1 MPTIRVATDI
11 GAPPPRC
18 FDLARSVDAHV
29 ESATS
34 TRERAVAGV
43 TNGLLGLGDEV
54 TWRARHLGV
63 NQELAS
69 RITVFDRP
77 HRFQDSMVRGAF
89 AHLVHDHLFVATA
102 SGTQMVDVLDYA
114 APWGP
119 LGRLAERLFLTAYL
133 ARFLRQRAQV
143 LKRLAES
150 DDWRRFVKAAQHY
163 APTDRGSRC
172 SPSGR

>member
-1 MPTIRVATDI
+1 MPMIRVATDI

-29 ESATS
+29 ASATG
-34 TRERAVAGV
+34 TRECAIAGV
-43 TNGLLGLGDEV
+43 TTGLLGLGDEV
-54 TWRARHLGV
+54 TWRARHLGF

-69 RITVFDRP
+69 RITAFDRP

-89 AHLVHDHLFVATA
+89 AHLVHDHLFVATVN
-102 SGTQMVDVLDYA
+102 GTQMIDVLDYA
-114 APWGP
+114 APCGP

-133 ARFLRQRAQV
+133 ARFLRQRARV

-150 DDWRRFVKAAQHY
+150 DDWRRFIKA
-163 APTDRGSRC
+163 G
-172 SPSGR
+172 

>member
-11 GAPPPRC
+11 GAPPRRG

-29 ESATS
+29 ESAAG

-43 TNGLLGLGDEV
+43 TTGLLGPGDEV

-63 NQELAS
+63 SQELAS

-89 AHLVHDHLFVATA
+89 AHLVHDHLFIATA
-102 SGTQMVDVLDYA
+102 NGTKMVDVLDYA
-114 APWGP
+114 APGGP
-119 LGRLAERLFLTAYL
+119 LGRLAEKLFLTAYL
-133 ARFLRQRAQV
+133 ARFLRQRAQM

-150 DDWRRFVKAAQHY
+150 DDWRHFIKA
-163 APTDRGSRC
+163 G
-172 SPSGR
+172 

>member
-1 MPTIRVATDI
+1 
-11 GAPPPRC
+11 
-18 FDLARSVDAHV
+18 
-29 ESATS
+29 
-34 TRERAVAGV
+34 V
-43 TNGLLGLGDEV
+43 TKGLLGLGDEV

-63 NQELAS
+63 NQVLAS
-69 RITVFDRP
+69 RITAFDRP

-89 AHLVHDHLFVATA
+89 ERLVHDHLFVAK
-102 SGTQMVDVLDYA
+102 SGGTQMVDVLDYA

-150 DDWRRFVKAAQHY
+150 DDWRRFIKA
-163 APTDRGSRC
+163 G
-172 SPSGR
+172 